1 MRCKISA
8 QLDRRAFL
16 NAFAVG
22 AGLFGACRLFPGR
35 AVADPAS
42 AAGSNDPNPSS
53 LEPGQFF
60 WGSDRAPE
68 GPVVIIVSIPE
79 QRVFVYRNAVLIG
92 LSTCSTGKPGYSTP
106 AGLFSVINKF
116 KVHRSSKYGDDM
128 PDTLR
133 LTRKGVALHG
143 GDVPGY
149 PTSHGC
155 VHLPLSFADQLFEL
169 TATGTPVVIGGHDDH
184 HLVHGPGVTPAGR
197 AGNVVAAREAARSLA
212 PSGPDADTTVL
223 VSAADKRI
231 YVVQDGTIVA
241 EGPAIITNSKEPLGT
256 NVFVW
261 RGGEL
266 GGGATIWRGSGFEP
280 VPGAVV
286 AQHEAARAARQQ
298 CQADRNPREA
308 DPFRN
313 ASRHHRRGAEPKSP
327 ASPDPAQ
334 NRAEEAARA
343 LTRTPSTQAIRLGV

>member
-1 MRCKISA
+1 MRCKTSA
-8 QLDRRAFL
+8 HLDRRAFL
-16 NAFAVG
+16 NAFVVG

-35 AVADPAS
+35 AVADPTS
-42 AAGSNDPNPSS
+42 VAASNDPNPSS

-60 WGSDRAPE
+60 WRSDRGPE

-106 AGLFSVINKF
+106 AGLFRVINKF

-241 EGPAIITNSKEPLGT
+241 EGPAIITNPKEPLST

-261 RGGEL
+261 RGGDVA
-266 GGGATIWRGSGFEP
+266 GSASIWRGGGFEP
-280 VPGAVV
+280 VPSVAVASTKPLERLDSNAKLTGTLEKLVHSGTLLVTTDEALNPNPQRPPTRPKTGRKKRGA
-286 AQHEAARAARQQ
+286 H
-298 CQADRNPREA
+298 
-308 DPFRN
+308 
-313 ASRHHRRGAEPKSP
+313 SRGHHRRKRSA
-327 ASPDPAQ
+327 
-334 NRAEEAARA
+334 
-343 LTRTPSTQAIRLGV
+343 